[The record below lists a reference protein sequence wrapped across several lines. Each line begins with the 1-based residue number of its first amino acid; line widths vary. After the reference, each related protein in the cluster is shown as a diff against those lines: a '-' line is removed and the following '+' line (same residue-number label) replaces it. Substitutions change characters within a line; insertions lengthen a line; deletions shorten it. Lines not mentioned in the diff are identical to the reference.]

1 MTEIQTA
8 EQSADPNIFQ
18 QTGERY
24 THFIST
30 TNNTA
35 KNLYVTIKA
44 ITHVNLPYRFDT
56 IEKVRLLQ
64 NVYDQI
70 ETCVAGFEKY
80 QSDIAAQLAAMEQ
93 NGNTKGKKGV
103 FNRDVDAF
111 NKTKKEELQKKYY
124 DVREGIVTIKLTTP
138 VKEYLEQ
145 AIKSSLTCESFMQEV
160 TIDTQQTKNFVDVNT
175 AIENIKPIG
184 DLDQDLAD
192 QQAQAEADYAAAA
205 AEAEQA
211 AKAND
216 EAEQQRFED
225 ANRPDEGGEQG
236 EDL

>member
-18 QTGERY
+18 PTGDRY

-160 TIDTQQTKNFVDVNT
+160 TIDTQQTKNFVNVNT
-175 AIENIKPIG
+175 AIENIQPI
-184 DLDQDLAD
+184 DEFDQDLAD
-192 QQAQAEADYAAAA
+192 QQAQAEAEQAAD
-205 AEAEQA
+205 AEQA

-216 EAEQQRFED
+216 EAEQKRFED
-225 ANRPDEGGEQG
+225 ANRPDEAGEQG